1 MVLVREK
8 RADNK
13 SAVENV
19 FLCFL
24 LGTEVVVF
32 PPHTHTTVR
41 EWLNELIGR
50 LMAL

>member
-13 SAVENV
+13 LAVENV
-19 FLCFL
+19 FHCFL
-24 LGTEVVVF
+24 LGTEVVGFF
-32 PPHTHTTVR
+32 PTHRTVR
-41 EWLNELIGR
+41 EWLNELIVR

>member
-13 SAVENV
+13 LAVENV
-19 FLCFL
+19 FHCFL

-32 PPHTHTTVR
+32 FPHTGLS
-41 EWLNELIGR
+41 ENGSMNSL
-50 LMAL
+50 